1 MNKEKSPPGLRR
13 ATLPDVCKICIRRA
27 DEERNTS
34 TARPGDSQP
43 RIAGIRRKRT
53 WQKHGIP
60 LPPTRPR
67 KRKANRHGQRGRW
80 WHFAWVWHAQIHFPT
95 GDARRIAPQNH
106 VACFLQRKT
115 CKPTALSQAAA
126 ACKPEQ
132 PPITMKLIP
141 TLSCFSLA
149 LLLSATA
156 QVKETTTEKT
166 TKTNA
171 DGTVEDT
178 TTTTTTFN
186 PEVQTKVVK
195 YFDTYKTLPYGLPPE
210 WSTRMKIK
218 EIPPA
223 WRTARVAPGTVF
235 AEDVRPFLLEAPPAL
250 VKVLPPPTAEVRYY
264 VAGGSVV
271 AIDKTYKVVDSIQ
284 IPTVKFEVEVDDDE
298 IKVKKKEKDD

>member
-1 MNKEKSPPGLRR
+1 MRS
-13 ATLPDVCKICIRRA
+13 ATL
-27 DEERNTS
+27 
-34 TARPGDSQP
+34 ARPGPAIPNPASQESAESVHGKSMAFHYRQP
-43 RIAGIRRKRT
+43 GLGNERQIAMANVGAGGILHGFGTRKST
-53 WQKHGIP
+53 FQP
-60 LPPTRPR
+60 ARPVGSR
-67 KRKANRHGQRGRW
+67 LKTMWPVFCKE
-80 WHFAWVWHAQIHFPT
+80 
-95 GDARRIAPQNH
+95 
-106 VACFLQRKT
+106 KT
-115 CKPTALSQAAA
+115 CKPTAPFQAAA

-171 DGTVEDT
+171 DGTVEET

-218 EIPPA
+218 EIPTA